1 MRIVPLF
8 IAAVAAHAAACA
20 PAAPPG
26 AAAPASQPGAEAR
39 ALPPLNT
46 GAMDAHLKYLAD
58 DLLEGRAP
66 ATRGGRLAATY
77 IAAQFEALGLEPAG
91 PDGSYFQPVALVGL
105 MPHPSLVWGKGGAP
119 RALKYR
125 DDFVA
130 WAERPESH
138 IVADGD
144 VVFVGYGITATEWRW
159 DDYKDADLRGKVL
172 LMLVNTP
179 GLVDSTVFNGRAL
192 TYYGRWTYKLE
203 EAARR
208 GALGAILVHTTPS
221 ATYGWEVVRGSWSVE
236 QFQLDRAAAPSLAFA
251 AWVTHDAAQA
261 ALAPAGLSL
270 DSLTQ
275 AAARRSFRPVATGLH
290 VAVEIASALR
300 HVKSENVVARVR
312 GSDATLARQAVVF
325 TAHWDHKGIGPVV
338 NGDSIYNGAEDNAS
352 GVAALLAA
360 AQALEQVEPRPRR
373 SVLFIA
379 TTAEE
384 SGLLGS
390 RAYVDDPLVPL
401 DQTAAVVNID
411 VANVRGA
418 TRDIDALGLD
428 RSTLGP
434 LFQAAASAESL
445 AVVHRP
451 DVRGAFYRSDHFP
464 FAKAGVPALSIE
476 SGVDFVGRPTG
487 WGRDEEER
495 YIRERYH
502 QPSDEYRASFTYA
515 GMAQEVRVALRVA
528 LAVANAPALPQWL
541 PYAEFQRSPTLRP

>member
-221 ATYGWEVVRGSWSVE
+221 ATYGWDVVRGSWSVE

-261 ALAPAGLSL
+261 ALAPAGLGL

-312 GSDATLARQAVVF
+312 GSDPALARQVVLF
-325 TAHWDHKGIGPVV
+325 TAHWDHKGIGPAV

-352 GVAALLAA
+352 GVAAMLAA
-360 AQALEQVEPRPRR
+360 AQALVEVTPRPRR

-390 RAYVDDPLVPL
+390 EAYVQAPLVPL
-401 DQTAAVVNID
+401 ERTAAVLNRD
-411 VANVRGA
+411 VTNVRGA
-418 TRDIDALGLD
+418 TRDIDALGIE
-428 RSTLGP
+428 RSTLGDA
-434 LFQAAASAESL
+434 FRAAARAESL
-445 AVVHRP
+445 AVRHLP
-451 DVRGAFYRSDHFP
+451 DVRGSFYRSDHFP
-464 FAKAGVPALSIE
+464 FARAGVPALSFK
-476 SGVDFVGRPTG
+476 SGLDFVDRPQD
-487 WGRDEEER
+487 WGKQQEDE
-495 YIRERYH
+495 YNTHRYH
-502 QPSDEYRASFTYA
+502 QPSDEYSPTFRYD
-515 GMAQEVRVALRVA
+515 GMAQQVRVAVRVA
-528 LAVANAPALPQWL
+528 VAVANALQLPRW
-541 PYAEFQRSPTLRP
+541 

>member
-1 MRIVPLF
+1 
-8 IAAVAAHAAACA
+8 
-20 PAAPPG
+20 
-26 AAAPASQPGAEAR
+26 
-39 ALPPLNT
+39 
-46 GAMDAHLKYLAD
+46 
-58 DLLEGRAP
+58 
-66 ATRGGRLAATY
+66 
-77 IAAQFEALGLEPAG
+77 
-91 PDGSYFQPVALVGL
+91 
-105 MPHPSLVWGKGGAP
+105 
-119 RALKYR
+119 
-125 DDFVA
+125 
-130 WAERPESH
+130 
-138 IVADGD
+138 
-144 VVFVGYGITATEWRW
+144 
-159 DDYKDADLRGKVL
+159 
-172 LMLVNTP
+172 
-179 GLVDSTVFNGRAL
+179 
-192 TYYGRWTYKLE
+192 
-203 EAARR
+203 
-208 GALGAILVHTTPS
+208 
-221 ATYGWEVVRGSWSVE
+221 
-236 QFQLDRAAAPSLAFA
+236 
-251 AWVTHDAAQA
+251 
-261 ALAPAGLSL
+261 
-270 DSLTQ
+270 
-275 AAARRSFRPVATGLH
+275 
-290 VAVEIASALR
+290 
-300 HVKSENVVARVR
+300 
-312 GSDATLARQAVVF
+312 
-325 TAHWDHKGIGPVV
+325 V